1 MATLLARS
9 TGGLR
14 YTHSNTNHAWVGT
27 PSGEP
32 DLASMLRAAPKF

>member
-14 YTHSNTNHAWVGT
+14 YTHSNTNHAWVGA

-32 DLASMLRAAPKF
+32 DIASVLRSSTKF